1 LDLGKKILLF
11 LNPDTRFLFKEM
23 SHVICDLVPRLI
35 RTCPVIG
42 FVTVSGDQCE
52 LVDGLGGVVDP
63 AGGAFD
69 LFCGF
74 EFSGLVKKVY
84 EILPQVYAVP
94 VACFACV
101 AVRGDV
107 ISKGDA
113 YIGEFS
119 TIEGR
124 LTVFGDLEIG
134 RNVRIKNGF
143 EAKGLI
149 TIQDPMPIIMFIFL
163 YILELLR
170 LGRLEDVEKL
180 FEAEEFVSPLEI
192 PENTTLNI
200 DVIKTSKDVLIEGS
214 RVLGNIRAKNVIAK
228 DCELYGSIRGRDVVV
243 DNSRVHGVIEGR
255 EVYLVNNSTVLG
267 QIKAEKVFM
276 EEGCV
281 VEGSIVGK
289 SGVWIKPSVEVPS
302 FEEAEKEEVEE
313 IEE

>member
-1 LDLGKKILLF
+1 MLERLVIPKNTKFEERNLIVEGDALIGANSKIGYGINARKVIVGEKAEINGIVFGREEVRLGAW
-11 LNPDTRFLFKEM
+11 
-23 SHVICDLVPRLI
+23 S
-35 RTCPVIG
+35 
-42 FVTVSGDQCE
+42 
-52 LVDGLGGVVDP
+52 VV
-63 AGGAFD
+63 
-69 LFCGF
+69 
-74 EFSGLVKKVY
+74 K
-84 EILPQVYAVP
+84 
-94 VACFACV
+94 
-101 AVRGDV
+101 GDV

-192 PENTTLNI
+192 PENTILNI

-276 EEGCV
+276 EEGCI

-302 FEEAEKEEVEE
+302 FEEAEKEELEE